1 LHDSVAQPASVIAVS
16 TWLHTAESN
25 SESVVPDGTVS
36 SNADELDV
44 PGTVVL
50 IPSAV
55 QVMELTE
62 AVHVPA

>member
-1 LHDSVAQPASVIAVS
+1 MS